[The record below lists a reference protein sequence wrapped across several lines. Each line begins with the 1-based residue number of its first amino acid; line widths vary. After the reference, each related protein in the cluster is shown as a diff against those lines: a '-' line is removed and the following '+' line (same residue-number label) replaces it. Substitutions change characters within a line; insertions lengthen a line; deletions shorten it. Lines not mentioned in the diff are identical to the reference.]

1 MPTHDR
7 AVPERI
13 GYVNAWVMTELARL
27 NREILARRRPAGDL
41 AAELARSVLTSL
53 PHPGSVSARQAQQL
67 VVLLGLAG
75 ASVSRHY
82 QEADRSHIAAPERAF
97 DRCPVGTEKAPFLG
111 YFAALADRTGTGH
124 CARDTYVALTR
135 WNVPTTEIWWEGARI
150 AALAGVFSDG
160 LVRTYTGTGDEQR
173 FFELI
178 KISEAIELA
187 INTLLMPIS
196 EAALNVRS
204 PEALDRVRLAT
215 VLLAEV
221 RRLNSDFAGL
231 PQEESLR
238 ADYFMDV
245 FRQYAVHWTLGDI
258 PPSGALDPEA
268 IARDLLLGVTTPA
281 YDAHTYKIFPAMLS
295 SERELLSRLM
305 DRPSVP
311 ETVLQSLG
319 LDTLALNRMSIA
331 QLRETVGRY
340 PVLAALYRLL
350 SAHARMSGVHLRIAK
365 KYLFAPQRQRELEG
379 LGNPGVVSNRLGTT
393 GMDELYLE
401 ELTHTRHQHMLSCLR
416 PIGAAELDSLAGL
429 DRVPAAPADPR
440 ELIRFTGPGTD
451 QHNLA
456 EWMIKP
462 RHTREHRNAQIGA
475 G

>member
-1 MPTHDR
+1 MPADER
-7 AVPERI
+7 ALGECI

-27 NREILARRRPAGDL
+27 NRDILARRRPAGDL
-41 AAELARSVLTSL
+41 ADELARAVLPGL
-53 PHPGSVSARQAQQL
+53 PLPEALTARQAQQL

-82 QEADRSHIAAPERAF
+82 QELDRSHLAAPERAF
-97 DRCPVGTEKAPFLG
+97 DQCLAGRAQVPFLD
-111 YFAALADRTGTGH
+111 YFGRLADRTGTGH
-124 CARDTYVALTR
+124 CARDTYAALTR
-135 WNVPTTEIWWEGARI
+135 WNVPTTEIWWEGERL
-150 AALAGVFSDG
+150 AALPGVFGDG

-187 INTLLMPIS
+187 INTMLMPIS
-196 EAALNVRS
+196 EAALDARS

-221 RRLNSDFAGL
+221 RRINSDFAGL
-231 PQEESLR
+231 PPEESLR
-238 ADYFMDV
+238 TDYFMDV
-245 FRQYAVHWTLGDI
+245 FRQYAVHWILGDI

-281 YDAHTYKIFPAMLS
+281 YNTHTQKIFPAMLS
-295 SERELLSRLM
+295 SERELLTRLG

-311 ETVLQSLG
+311 ETTLRWLG
-319 LDTLALNRMSIA
+319 LDTLALSRMSVA

-350 SAHARMSGVHLRIAK
+350 AAHARMSGVHLRIAK
-365 KYLFAPQRQRELEG
+365 KYLFAPQRQREIDG
-379 LGNPGVVSNRLGTT
+379 LDTPGVVNNRLGTT

-401 ELTHTRHQHMLSCLR
+401 ELTRTRHQHMLSSLR
-416 PIGAAELDSLAGL
+416 PLGGSELDALAGL
-429 DRVPAAPADPR
+429 DRMPGEAADPGR
-440 ELIRFTGPGTD
+440 LVRFTGPGTE
-451 QHNLA
+451 QHHLA
-456 EWMIKP
+456 EWMTRP
-462 RHTREHRNAQIGA
+462 RRSREGRTAQIGA

>member
-1 MPTHDR
+1 
-7 AVPERI
+7 
-13 GYVNAWVMTELARL
+13 MT
-27 NREILARRRPAGDL
+27 
-41 AAELARSVLTSL
+41 
-53 PHPGSVSARQAQQL
+53 ARQAQQL

-82 QEADRSHIAAPERAF
+82 QELDRAHMAAPERAF
-97 DRCPVGTEKAPFLG
+97 DEHLVGPAQVPFLAWFG
-111 YFAALADRTGTGH
+111 RLAERTGTGH
-124 CARDTYVALTR
+124 CARDTYAALTR
-135 WNVPTTEIWWEGARI
+135 WNVPTTEIWWEGER
-150 AALAGVFSDG
+150 LAVLDGVFRDG

-187 INTLLMPIS
+187 INTMLMPIS
-196 EAALNVRS
+196 DATLDARS

-231 PQEESLR
+231 PPEESLR

-245 FRQYAVHWTLGDI
+245 FRQYAIHWTLGDI

-281 YDAHTYKIFPAMLS
+281 YDAHTLKIFPGMLS
-295 SERELLSRLM
+295 SERELLTRLK

-311 ETVLQSLG
+311 ETALRWMG
-319 LDTLALNRMSIA
+319 LDALALSRMSVA

-340 PVLAALYRLL
+340 PVLAVLYRLL
-350 SAHARMSGVHLRIAK
+350 AAHARMSGVHLRIAK
-365 KYLFAPQRQRELEG
+365 KYLFAPQRQRELDG
-379 LGNPGVVSNRLGTT
+379 LDTPGVVNNRLGTT

-401 ELTHTRHQHMLSCLR
+401 ELTR
-416 PIGAAELDSLAGL
+416 
-429 DRVPAAPADPR
+429 
-440 ELIRFTGPGTD
+440 
-451 QHNLA
+451 
-456 EWMIKP
+456 
-462 RHTREHRNAQIGA
+462 
-475 G
+475 